1 MRHPVDPTRRQWLRT
16 ALGAGAAAGALGPLA
31 SLSLAATAPTAGAAG
46 SRRFVMVILRG
57 GLDGLYAVPAV
68 GDPDFAAARGALA
81 QYASTP
87 LPLSGP
93 FALHPNLTQLHA
105 MYTAGEASVV
115 HATGLAYNERS
126 HFDAQNVLESGGAR
140 PFQITTGWLGR
151 TLVQE
156 GSKGMAL
163 STTVPL
169 VLRGSGSVDTWAPA
183 TLPDPNVDLVTRLE
197 RLYAGDAAL
206 GAALARAKALH
217 FDASMMAEMN
227 ASTDS
232 AAGMAGGAGRP
243 GGFVVLAQRAAEF
256 LARRD
261 GPRIAVLEMGGWD
274 SHANEAAPTGTTAN
288 NLRQLDAGLAA
299 LRAGLVAGQAWRETV
314 VVVATEFGR
323 EVAING
329 TLGTDHG
336 SGGAA
341 FVLGGGIQ
349 GGRVIADW
357 PGLARK
363 DRFEGRDL
371 RTTLDLRAVLKGALH
386 DHLQVARR
394 ALDTEVFPSSE
405 AVKPL
410 TLMA

>member
-1 MRHPVDPTRRQWLRT
+1 MPQAWPAVRD
-16 ALGAGAAAGALGPLA
+16 ALAASWCWPSARP
-31 SLSLAATAPTAGAAG
+31 SSWPAATARASRCWRWAAG
-46 SRRFVMVILRG
+46 IR
-57 GLDGLYAVPAV
+57 
-68 GDPDFAAARGALA
+68 
-81 QYASTP
+81 TP
-87 LPLSGP
+87 
-93 FALHPNLTQLHA
+93 T
-105 MYTAGEASVV
+105 
-115 HATGLAYNERS
+115 
-126 HFDAQNVLESGGAR
+126 R
-140 PFQITTGWLGR
+140 P
-151 TLVQE
+151 
-156 GSKGMAL
+156 
-163 STTVPL
+163 
-169 VLRGSGSVDTWAPA
+169 
-183 TLPDPNVDLVTRLE
+183 
-197 RLYAGDAAL
+197 
-206 GAALARAKALH
+206 H
-217 FDASMMAEMN
+217 
-227 ASTDS
+227 
-232 AAGMAGGAGRP
+232 RP
-243 GGFVVLAQRAAEF
+243 V
-256 LARRD
+256 
-261 GPRIAVLEMGGWD
+261 
-274 SHANEAAPTGTTAN
+274 TTAN

-394 ALDTEVFPSSE
+394 ALDTEVFPGSE